1 MPVLGYNNHFSGA
14 SYKHQAALTTSKQV
28 FALTADTTNN
38 PLSVPV
44 PNDCAL
50 KQLNFELDTIAGGA
64 SSVTY
69 FLARDLAG
77 DIPVT
82 PEASASVTFGFTT
95 ATKGTAIAC
104 VDIEHHYQELGSEVR
119 GTLYIVVK
127 VNAGTANAN
136 IRLYWQA

>member
-1 MPVLGYNNHFSGA
+1 MPVLGYNSRFSGV
-14 SYKHQAALTTSKQV
+14 SYKHQAALTTTKQV
-28 FALTADTTNN
+28 FPLTADPTNN
-38 PLSVPV
+38 AFSVAV
-44 PNDCAL
+44 TNDCSL
-50 KQLNFELDTIAGGA
+50 KQLNFELDTVAGGA

-69 FLARDLAG
+69 FLARDAAG

-82 PEASASVTFGFTT
+82 PEATASVTFGFTT

-104 VDIEHHYQELGSEVR
+104 VDIEHHYQGLGAEVR

-136 IRLYWQA
+136 IRLYWAA

>member
-1 MPVLGYNNHFSGA
+1 MPVLGYNNHFSGV
-14 SYKHQAALTTSKQV
+14 SYKHEAALTTTKQV
-28 FALTADTTNN
+28 FALTADTVNC
-38 PLSVPV
+38 PFSVPV

-104 VDIEHHYQELGSEVR
+104 IDLEHHYQELGSEVR

>member
-1 MPVLGYNNHFSGA
+1 MPVLGYNNHFSGV
-14 SYKHQAALTTSKQV
+14 SYKHAAALTTTKQV
-28 FALTADTTNN
+28 FALTADTVTC
-38 PLSVPV
+38 PFSVPV
-44 PNDCAL
+44 PNDCTL

-104 VDIEHHYQELGSEVR
+104 IDLEHHYQELGSEVR

>member
-1 MPVLGYNNHFSGA
+1 MPVLGYNNHFSGV
-14 SYKHQAALTTSKQV
+14 SYKHEAALTTTKQV
-28 FALTADTTNN
+28 FALTADTVTN
-38 PLSVPV
+38 PFSVPV
-44 PNDCAL
+44 PNDCTL

-104 VDIEHHYQELGSEVR
+104 IDLEHHYQELGSEVR